1 MKLYFLLVYCFIFNQ
16 ICIGQPL
23 TCHNSKNSNRKYR
36 SVELSSSDLI
46 RMEKYDI
53 NYLIMNLH
61 VTNTTKEI
69 NGYVTHQ
76 GCFKNEIDSI
86 LLELDPDFIIDS
98 IYINTLKT
106 NYFRKKQTILIP
118 NYKKDFNVCIYYHGS
133 IKNIFGSFMNGSGVV
148 NGTHEQTKNKVT
160 YTLSEPF
167 SASKWW
173 PSKQSLND
181 KIDSADLYFTTDNS
195 NLVGSNGILIS
206 KKQINNNLTQ
216 FHWKTRYPTTY
227 YLFSFSVG
235 PYLDYSFK
243 TFIPEIKDSIL
254 VQNFIYNDSEFFKGN
269 KNNIDLT
276 SDYIKLYSNLFGIY
290 PFHKE
295 KYGHCLSTIG
305 GGMEHQ
311 TMTTLNSF
319 DPALVSHELAHQWF
333 GNHVTCSS
341 FKDIWLNEGFA
352 TYSEYLMFEKLY
364 PEKKDLLLGS
374 YIQRAKTFK
383 TGSVYVQDTLN
394 ESRIFSRELTY
405 DKGALIIHTLRY
417 LINNDSLFFKSL
429 KEYQTKFSHSFASAI
444 DFKKIVEQICGID
457 LTIFF
462 NEWYYGEGYPIYA
475 IQTEKSTETKIHLQQ
490 YTSSSKTTLFT
501 TPLELLIAREN
512 LPDTLIRFTITKN
525 LEVLNFPNSLKI
537 SYVKSI
543 DPHNYILHENT
554 PFLGSNELDSK
565 IINVFPNPCQSELT
579 IQINNPNSYRVRLIN
594 IDGQEVFNSI
604 LNSTYKLKTEEFK
617 NGIYILEISDKKS
630 VYSQKIIID

>member
-1 MKLYFLLVYCFIFNQ
+1 
-16 ICIGQPL
+16 
-23 TCHNSKNSNRKYR
+23 
-36 SVELSSSDLI
+36 
-46 RMEKYDI
+46 MEKYDI
-53 NYLIMNLH
+53 NYLIMNLY
-61 VTNTTKEI
+61 VTNTNKEI

-76 GCFKNEIDSI
+76 GYFKNETDSI

-98 IYINTLKT
+98 IYVNSLKT

-118 NYKKDFNVCIYYHGS
+118 NYKKDFNVSIYYHGS
-133 IKNIFGSFMNGSGVV
+133 IKNVFGSFMNGSGVV
-148 NGTHEQTKNKVT
+148 NGTHEKTKNKVT

-167 SASKWW
+167 SASEWW

-181 KIDSADLYFTTDNS
+181 KIDSADLYFTTDNP

-206 KKQINNNLTQ
+206 KNQINNNLTQ

-254 VQNFIYNDSEFFKGN
+254 VQNFIYSDSAFFKGN

-295 KYGHCLSTIG
+295 KYGHCLSTIA

-352 TYSEYLMFEKLY
+352 TYSEYLMFEKLF
-364 PEKKDLLLGS
+364 PDKKNNLLES
-374 YIQRAKTFK
+374 YTQRAKSQT
-383 TGSVYVQDTLN
+383 TGSVFVKDTLDEN
-394 ESRIFSRELTY
+394 RIFSRKLSY
-405 DKGALIIHTLRY
+405 DKGALILHTLRY
-417 LINNDSLFFKSL
+417 IINNDALFFNGIKN
-429 KEYQTKFSHSFASAI
+429 YQNKFGHSFANVN
-444 DFKKIVEQICGID
+444 DFKEIMEKSCDID
-457 LTIFF
+457 LTAFF
-462 NEWYYGEGYPIYA
+462 NEWYYGEGYPIYSVKTERSDSTR
-475 IQTEKSTETKIHLQQ
+475 IFIDQTT
-490 YTSSSKTTLFT
+490 TSANTSLFT
-501 TPLELLIAREN
+501 TPIELLIHREN
-512 LPDTLIRFTITKN
+512 QSDTLIRISISKN
-525 LEVLNFPNSLKI
+525 NVILTYPNSANF
-537 SYVKSI
+537 SYIKSI
-543 DPHNYILHENT
+543 DPNNFLLNETT
-554 PFLGSNELDSK
+554 PYLNPNELISEHVK
-565 IINVFPNPCQSELT
+565 IFPNPTHSKLIILT
-579 IQINNPNSYRVRLIN
+579 KQPNDYLIKISDLQGKEILKFNHNSISNIN
-594 IDGQEVFNSI
+594 IENINPGLYSI
-604 LNSTYKLKTEEFK
+604 EITSKNLFHTQKL
-617 NGIYILEISDKKS
+617 
-630 VYSQKIIID
+630 IIE